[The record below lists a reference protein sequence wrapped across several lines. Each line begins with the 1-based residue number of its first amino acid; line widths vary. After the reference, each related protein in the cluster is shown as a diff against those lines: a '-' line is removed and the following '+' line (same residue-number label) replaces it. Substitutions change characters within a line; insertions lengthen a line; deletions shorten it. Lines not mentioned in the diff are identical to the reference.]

1 MYSVEKRKA
10 FSRLFLV
17 VILACALAGIVV
29 AQVGQVGPPSRQ
41 ITKGPAN
48 NGFIPQP

>member
-1 MYSVEKRKA
+1 MCSFEGRKA
-10 FSRLFLV
+10 FSWLILV
-17 VILACALAGIVV
+17 VILAWASAGVAL